1 MEINEMKKKFAQE
14 LNEYVERFDKYDNE
28 AVKEIQKMEETHK
41 EKIEEF
47 NEKWGEDIFPPD
59 IPIRDEEEKGLA
71 EEAEKIKEEKQKLE
85 GNIKSSERE
94 LKSKVIEWK
103 NKISE
108 RKDELTDNI
117 NKLAEEKAK
126 LQKELDEQKKGIALW
141 EKNGINK
148 NDVLYQRRIN
158 VVIPNLEKQ
167 ISELDEKMASKEIR
181 DEYSKLGK
189 LEKKLVSIQ
198 KHDRKHMIPELQ
210 EILEEEE
217 QEKAES
223 KPKAKTEPKS
233 EPKSEPKTEPK
244 SEPKSEPK
252 TEPKPEPKSEPKP
265 EPKSEPKS
273 EPKTEPK
280 PEPKTEPK
288 PEPKF
293 EPKPEPKSE
302 PKTEPK
308 PEPKFEPKPEPKSEP
323 KPEPKSEPKQES
335 ELDKI
340 DPEPL
345 VWGGLG
351 PIEKE
356 FSAEER
362 GGKLESNLMVTVPK
376 VIIGR
381 NIQIQY
387 PNENLLEICSI
398 KELFAEYKR
407 NEGFNID
414 FGDELLECL
423 SEKLKDYFLGD
434 PNVLKEIVKTEKN
447 EIPELDG
454 ILKFDMDDISKGAF
468 WPWNRK
474 KRDIV
479 ANFVDEI
486 REDNSYVEVVGEYEP
501 NPLKRFFRRKAKAKA
516 LPKKEKYEQ
525 LTDGSERTEKTD
537 ENEIEQTEQLSPS
550 EEFRRSQVVPSEEL
564 GKNEPEQPLN
574 EMNEQEN
581 TKAQDTEEVR

>member
-28 AVKEIQKMEETHK
+28 AVKEIEKIEETHK

-85 GNIKSSERE
+85 SNIKSSERE

-148 NDVLYQRRIN
+148 NDSLYQRRIN

-210 EILEEEE
+210 EVLEEEE

-223 KPKAKTEPKS
+223 KPKAKT
-233 EPKSEPKTEPK
+233 
-244 SEPKSEPK
+244 
-252 TEPKPEPKSEPKP
+252 
-265 EPKSEPKS
+265 
-273 EPKTEPK
+273 
-280 PEPKTEPK
+280 
-288 PEPKF
+288 
-293 EPKPEPKSE
+293 
-302 PKTEPK
+302 
-308 PEPKFEPKPEPKSEP
+308 
-323 KPEPKSEPKQES
+323 KQES